1 MISATPSPQ
10 VRRGTSRNSLPQQTK
25 EPTPEGAGSL
35 FTHEGE
41 RLTQTA
47 MMPSF
52 TKKYT
57 RNAAMETQ
65 KRGFTSRAFPDVTF
79 KMA

>member
-1 MISATPSPQ
+1 MLRQNMKICQYPSIPPKA
-10 VRRGTSRNSLPQQTK
+10 R

-35 FTHEGE
+35 LTHEGE

>member
-1 MISATPSPQ
+1 MKEASP
-10 VRRGTSRNSLPQQTK
+10 RRDWP
-25 EPTPEGAGSL
+25 PCAY
-35 FTHEGE
+35 EGE

-57 RNAAMETQ
+57 ANATMETH
-65 KRGFTSRAFPDVTF
+65 KRVFTSLAFPDVTF

>member
-1 MISATPSPQ
+1 MLRQNVKICQYPSI
-10 VRRGTSRNSLPQQTK
+10 PQQTR
-25 EPTPEGAGSL
+25 EPTPKGAGSL
-35 FTHEGE
+35 FTRLGE

>member
-1 MISATPSPQ
+1 MPLKA
-10 VRRGTSRNSLPQQTK
+10 R

-35 FTHEGE
+35 FTRVGK